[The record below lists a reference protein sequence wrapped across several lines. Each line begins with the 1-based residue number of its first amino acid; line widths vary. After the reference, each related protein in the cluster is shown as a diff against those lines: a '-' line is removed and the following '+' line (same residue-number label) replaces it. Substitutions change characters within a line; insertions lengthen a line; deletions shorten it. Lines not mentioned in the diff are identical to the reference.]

1 MKCTVI
7 YFSGRSVAFIIA
19 ESCDAERLKISL
31 MMISSAL
38 EEDVIV

>member
-1 MKCTVI
+1 MYGYIFFWNVL
-7 YFSGRSVAFIIA
+7 AFIIA